1 MRNLLKR
8 HDVDLGDV
16 LVVVCLVTL
25 VAGLIF

>member
-8 HDVDLGDV
+8 HDVDLGDA

-25 VAGLIF
+25 VFGLIF